1 MTDFY
6 VSLPSHSSKTEYPEN
21 KSNHFKIR
29 LPHPLKMEG
38 GNWKVGLSSISL
50 PDPKSQVLPLLQGDD
65 VMFEGYWFVED
76 TVQFSNRH
84 NAKGA
89 DFKPND
95 VRTGDLFNLTGVE
108 FMKTVKSF
116 FDRKVIEKRLRAG
129 YLFAD
134 KKYP

>member
-1 MTDFY
+1 
-6 VSLPSHSSKTEYPEN
+6 
-21 KSNHFKIR
+21 
-29 LPHPLKMEG
+29 MEG
-38 GNWKVGLSSISL
+38 ANWKVGLSSISL

-95 VRTGDLFNLTGVE
+95 VRTGDLSNLTGVE

-116 FDRKVIEKRLRAG
+116 FDRKVIEKRL
-129 YLFAD
+129 
-134 KKYP
+134 